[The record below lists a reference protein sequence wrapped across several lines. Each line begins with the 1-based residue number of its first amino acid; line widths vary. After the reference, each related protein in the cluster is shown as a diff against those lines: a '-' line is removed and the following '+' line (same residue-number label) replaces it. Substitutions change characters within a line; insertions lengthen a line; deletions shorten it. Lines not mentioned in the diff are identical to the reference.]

1 MPYPGA
7 AALVGDRE
15 MALLL
20 QGCLGSSGPSVV
32 TVGWDKAQDLLG
44 APWLSTKPHSQPGTL
59 HSLGATPQQPCCSFG
74 SRFSS
79 FLFGEHWN
87 SVLGAS
93 LNFGMSFVG
102 PGSSSSCPRASPLL
116 FHLLNATAE
125 WGETS
130 SSHSPLYGN
139 LFLKKP
145 QKILTG
151 IWEKGNFTSLPNNPN
166 PGGGSLAGLRASPA
180 GASQQTSQAN
190 RVLSLASSPG
200 LLVGPAGMKLSPP
213 VLLNP
218 SLPPPSLSHP
228 TPFPEVPQ
236 ASRLLSVS
244 RACWGVPPGLSSA
257 RGSTLPSRIPFIGI
271 CIPLQNEAPQGIP
284 SLQNISMS

>member
-1 MPYPGA
+1 
-7 AALVGDRE
+7 
-15 MALLL
+15 
-20 QGCLGSSGPSVV
+20 
-32 TVGWDKAQDLLG
+32 
-44 APWLSTKPHSQPGTL
+44 
-59 HSLGATPQQPCCSFG
+59 
-74 SRFSS
+74 
-79 FLFGEHWN
+79 
-87 SVLGAS
+87 
-93 LNFGMSFVG
+93 MSFVG
-102 PGSSSSCPRASPLL
+102 PGSSSSCPRASPLF

-130 SSHSPLYGN
+130 SSHSPLYGK

-151 IWEKGNFTSLPNNPN
+151 IWEKGNFTPLPNNPD

-218 SLPPPSLSHP
+218 SLPPPFLSHP

-236 ASRLLSVS
+236 APLCVQSLLGG
-244 RACWGVPPGLSSA
+244 AAWAFFCQGVNA
-257 RGSTLPSRIPFIGI
+257 PFPNSFHRDLHSIA
-271 CIPLQNEAPQGIP
+271 E
-284 SLQNISMS
+284 